1 MKKLVSCVAK
11 IRRNSVA
18 HQFDL
23 LHNIGT
29 AEMEK
34 EIMKRVFNITKNMSV
49 EISEKSGIEP
59 SPEEEEI
66 NDYLAEVIKE
76 MRQTKK

>member
-1 MKKLVSCVAK
+1 
-11 IRRNSVA
+11 
-18 HQFDL
+18 L

-34 EIMKRVFNITKNMSV
+34 DIMKRVFNITKNMSV

-59 SPEEEEI
+59 SLEEEI

-76 MRQTKK
+76 IRQTKK

>member
-34 EIMKRVFNITKNMSV
+34 DIMKRVFNITKNMSV

-59 SPEEEEI
+59 SLEEEI

-76 MRQTKK
+76 IRQTKK

>member
-18 HQFDL
+18 HQFL

-34 EIMKRVFNITKNMSV
+34 DIMKRVFNITKNMSV

-59 SPEEEEI
+59 SLEEEI

-76 MRQTKK
+76 IRQTKK